1 MCYVSEKNPHLSEFV
16 TTIKSTP
23 ELQVIFDSIQKDS
36 SLLNQDSNMMD
47 LS

>member
-1 MCYVSEKNPHLSEFV
+1 MLISDKNPHLSEFV
-16 TTIKSTP
+16 TQIKATP

-36 SLLNQDSNMMD
+36 SLLNQDSNLMD